1 MGTGALACPRLA
13 KLGRRPLP
21 ASNAVISNRASLERC
36 LITNLRALLES
47 HKPKPMSD
55 DPASPATARE
65 RAEHH
70 YYAALD
76 LVLEGHHERAVEE
89 YRRSVAADPQF
100 TDALHGLSRALQD
113 LQRFDEAI
121 ETSKQI
127 SEIDPDDILAHT
139 SLSILYQKKGMV
151 PEAEAEGNKARVLGW
166 KQQLKKGSG

>member
-1 MGTGALACPRLA
+1 
-13 KLGRRPLP
+13 
-21 ASNAVISNRASLERC
+21 
-36 LITNLRALLES
+36 
-47 HKPKPMSD
+47 MSTVPE
-55 DPASPATARE
+55 DPANPKSARE
-65 RAEHH
+65 LAERH

-76 LVLEGHHERAVEE
+76 LVLEGHHEQAVEE
-89 YRRSVAADPQF
+89 YRLAVTADPKF

-113 LQRFDEAI
+113 IQRFDEAI
-121 ETSKQI
+121 ETSIRI

>member
-1 MGTGALACPRLA
+1 MPDDSSLSPDAQHPARQLA
-13 KLGRRPLP
+13 
-21 ASNAVISNRASLERC
+21 E
-36 LITNLRALLES
+36 
-47 HKPKPMSD
+47 D
-55 DPASPATARE
+55 
-65 RAEHH
+65 H

-76 LVLEGHHERAVEE
+76 LVLEGHHEQAVEE
-89 YRRSVAADPQF
+89 YKRAVASDPKF

-113 LQRFDEAI
+113 LHRFEEAI
-121 ETSKQI
+121 EVSKQI